1 MENLEPK
8 KELQVKVKHLI
19 EYLQKEFNP
28 ESNVFLDKDGW
39 DVIREMPKDEIE
51 LIRMRGIFDKF
62 DGNLFINN

>member
-39 DVIREMPKDEIE
+39 DVFREMPKDEIE